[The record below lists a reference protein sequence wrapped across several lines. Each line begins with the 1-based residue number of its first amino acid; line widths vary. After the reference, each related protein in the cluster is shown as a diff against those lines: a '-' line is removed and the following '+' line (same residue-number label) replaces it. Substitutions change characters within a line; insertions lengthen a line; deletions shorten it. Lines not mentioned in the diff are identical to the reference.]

1 MLIFKREE
9 VSQVEKIRIRFDTDA
24 PESYKLKTIKKVV
37 ALGWVQSD
45 KKVQLIPARDDP
57 NQNVRDITFFFY
69 WPHESE
75 VVYPKDVEFS
85 ILS

>member
-1 MLIFKREE
+1 MK
-9 VSQVEKIRIRFDTDA
+9 KIRIRFDADA
-24 PESYKLKTIKKVV
+24 PESYKRKTIKKVE

-75 VVYPKDVEFS
+75 AVYPEDVEFA